1 MSEEGL
7 ALLSEIFLAVFELP
21 EGTDVRG
28 LAQGTTTQ
36 WDSLGHVTLVTAIE
50 SEFGVEITTADSIEI
65 TSFEAAVEILDELL
79 NE

>member
-7 ALLSEIFLAVFELP
+7 ALLSEVFLAVFELP
-21 EGTDVRG
+21 ENTDVRAI
-28 LAQGTTTQ
+28 AQGATTQ

-50 SEFGVEITTADSIEI
+50 SEFGVEINTADSIEI
-65 TSFEAAVEILDELL
+65 TSFESAVEILDELL